1 MLSGGEK
8 QRAAIARA
16 VIGRPD
22 ILLADEPTGNVDPD
36 LALRLVR
43 LFAELNKMGT
53 TIILAT
59 HELPLLDSFP
69 FPRMNLQDGQ
79 ILFSEEARV
88 AEFKMPK
95 LPAFAGFANRERNA
109 AIVPERSV
117 AGRTLVLL
125 IAIMTFLSGV
135 TLGGVVLVQK
145 SAIAWSSD
153 VGREMTIQIRPVEG
167 EVMESN
173 LRTAVALA
181 EATLGV
187 AAAHALTLEDS
198 QKLLEPWLGAGLDL
212 TAIDIPRLVV
222 VELADPAEADIA
234 KLQRD
239 LQAVQGASLDTH
251 AAWRQQLNV
260 MAGTIVASG
269 LLVLSLIVVATV
281 LAIVFATRGTM
292 ASNREIVDVLHFI
305 GASNSF
311 IAGEFQGRFLT
322 IGFRGGIIGGLGA
335 LVFFLLVGVAAGS
348 MVPQEAGQQLGIL
361 FGRFALGLDGML
373 GILATVPVIAA
384 LTAITSRLTVRRFL
398 QRIS

>member
-1 MLSGGEK
+1 M
-8 QRAAIARA
+8 
-16 VIGRPD
+16 
-22 ILLADEPTGNVDPD
+22 
-36 LALRLVR
+36 LAL
-43 LFAELNKMGT
+43 EL
-53 TIILAT
+53 
-59 HELPLLDSFP
+59 
-69 FPRMNLQDGQ
+69 
-79 ILFSEEARV
+79 
-88 AEFKMPK
+88 K
-95 LPAFAGFANRERNA
+95 LPRFPGIENRERA
-109 AIVPERSV
+109 AALVPERAVS
-117 AGRTLVLL
+117 GRALVLL

-181 EATLGV
+181 EQTPGV
-187 AAAHALTLEDS
+187 SNARALTIEES
-198 QKLLEPWLGAGLDL
+198 EKLLEPWLGAGLDL

-222 VELADPAEADIA
+222 VQLADPAEADVD

-239 LQAVQGASLDTH
+239 LAAVKGASLDTH

-269 LLVLSLIVVATV
+269 LLVLTLIVVATV
-281 LAIVFATRGTM
+281 LAIIFATRGTM

-322 IGFRGGIIGGLGA
+322 IGFRGGIFGGLAA
-335 LVFFLLVGVAAGS
+335 LLFFLLVGVAAGS

-361 FGRFALGLDGML
+361 FGRFALGIDGMF
-373 GILATVPVIAA
+373 GILAVVPVIAA
-384 LTAITSRLTVRRFL
+384 LTAITSRMTVRRFL
-398 QRIS
+398 QKTS

>member
-1 MLSGGEK
+1 MP
-8 QRAAIARA
+8 I
-16 VIGRPD
+16 
-22 ILLADEPTGNVDPD
+22 
-36 LALRLVR
+36 
-43 LFAELNKMGT
+43 EL
-53 TIILAT
+53 
-59 HELPLLDSFP
+59 
-69 FPRMNLQDGQ
+69 
-79 ILFSEEARV
+79 
-88 AEFKMPK
+88 K
-95 LPAFAGFANRERNA
+95 LPRFVGIENRERAA

-117 AGRTLVLL
+117 SGRTLVLL

-167 EVMESN
+167 EVMDSN

-181 EATLGV
+181 EATPGV
-187 AAAHALTLEDS
+187 ASARALTLEES

-222 VELADPAEADIA
+222 VQLADPAEADVD

-239 LQAVQGASLDTH
+239 LTAVKGASLDTH

-269 LLVLSLIVVATV
+269 LLVLTLIVVATV
-281 LAIVFATRGTM
+281 LAIIFATRGTM

-322 IGFRGGIIGGLGA
+322 IGFRGGIFGGLAA
-335 LVFFLLVGVAAGS
+335 LLFFLMVGVAAGS

-361 FGRFALGLDGML
+361 FGRFALGIDGMF
-373 GILATVPVIAA
+373 GILAVVPVIAA
-384 LTAITSRLTVRRFL
+384 LTAITSRMTVRRFL
-398 QRIS
+398 QKTS